1 MRFFHTLKVLIL
13 LLAAALTSFGQSD
26 KPITIPGTKYS
37 LTPPAGFEK
46 AKQFSGFQNMATG
59 ASIMLNELPAPL
71 HLVTGG
77 FNADALLKKGMTLL
91 DDQTID
97 FNGGKARILRIS
109 QSANGTLYLKETLI
123 FGDST
128 KTVMVNG
135 IYPEKNK
142 ASEPDIRKAVLSV
155 KYDENSKVD
164 PFDAV
169 NFSVSAEGTGFKFA
183 ATMGGSIT
191 YTPTGKISPEQPIF
205 VAGNSIS
212 KVEVADRKQFSIN
225 RLKNLPNTQST
236 EVQEI
241 NPITIDG
248 LKGYEITATD
258 TTSKENIY
266 QVMLFSD
273 NNDYYIMVGNTK
285 ENTPESRAAFK
296 KISLTFRRK

>member
-1 MRFFHTLKVLIL
+1 
-13 LLAAALTSFGQSD
+13 
-26 KPITIPGTKYS
+26 
-37 LTPPAGFEK
+37 
-46 AKQFSGFQNMATG
+46 
-59 ASIMLNELPAPL
+59 MLNELPAPL

-128 KTVMVNG
+128 KAVMVNG

-183 ATMGGSIT
+183 ASMGGSIM

-212 KVEVADRKQFSIN
+212 KVEVTNRKQFIIN

-236 EVQEI
+236 EIKEV
-241 NPITIDG
+241 NAITIDG
-248 LKGYEITATD
+248 LEGFEITASD
-258 TTSKENIY
+258 ASSQENIY
-266 QVMLFSD
+266 QVILFSET
-273 NNDYYIMVGNTK
+273 NDYYIMVGNTK
-285 ENTPESRAAFK
+285 ENNSESRAAFK
-296 KISLTFRRK
+296 KIVLTFKRK